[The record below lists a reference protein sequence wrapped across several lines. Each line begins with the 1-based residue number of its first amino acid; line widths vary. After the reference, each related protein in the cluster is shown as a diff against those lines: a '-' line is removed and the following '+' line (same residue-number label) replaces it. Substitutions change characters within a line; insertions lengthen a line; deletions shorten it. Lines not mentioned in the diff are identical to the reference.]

1 MRSVDSS
8 TWDGLVAIEP
18 RLNQLL
24 DEATHADSSTPHFC
38 AVAAWYG
45 YNDGIGFKGRM
56 YRLVGFRAHDS
67 RLQTMQA
74 YEIAT
79 QKIYSALP
87 PCRGCACN
95 G

>member
-1 MRSVDSS
+1 MRSTNNS
-8 TWDGLVAIEP
+8 TWDGLVMIEP
-18 RLNQLL
+18 RLGQLL
-24 DEATHADSSTPHFC
+24 DDASHAGSSDPRFC

-45 YNDGIGFKGRM
+45 YDDGVGFKGRM
-56 YRLVGFRAHDS
+56 YRLVGFRAHDP

-79 QKIYSALP
+79 EKIYGALP

-95 G
+95 E